1 MVGTV
6 KKSIAAIASRWLR
19 RNASQRLAGSGSR
32 AARRIQREMA
42 RSETSKPQ
50 HEKFAVDA
58 RRSPGR
64 ILTNHSEDQL
74 ANLLRSLCSPN
85 WPPDFRDQPP
95 IHLKTGPVPT
105 DHRLGRDH
113 DERLFPLRPKSTDGN
128 PEKLVED
135 AEARP
140 RAAPLQHGELLP
152 EHKVLEDEIP
162 AATEEAEE
170 RSEAEQKQ
178 IEHGSEL

>member
-1 MVGTV
+1 M
-6 KKSIAAIASRWLR
+6 
-19 RNASQRLAGSGSR
+19 
-32 AARRIQREMA
+32 
-42 RSETSKPQ
+42 
-50 HEKFAVDA
+50 
-58 RRSPGR
+58 
-64 ILTNHSEDQL
+64 
-74 ANLLRSLCSPN
+74 
-85 WPPDFRDQPP
+85 
-95 IHLKTGPVPT
+95 PT

-152 EHKVLEDEIP
+152 EHEVLEDEIP

-170 RSEAEQKQ
+170 RSEAEQMQ